1 MTNSSLLAAQ
11 ANADDE
17 FYTPLF
23 EIEHGLAPY
32 LDRLRGARILLNT
45 NDGQWSMF
53 WQYLTG
59 RFHELGLRE
68 VVSMEYNPDHGTLFA
83 QPGDTGRLH
92 HAVDRPLDSL
102 AVEGHGETVT

>member
-32 LDRLRGARILLNT
+32 LARLRGARILLNT

-59 RFHELGLRE
+59 RFH
-68 VVSMEYNPDHGTLFA
+68 
-83 QPGDTGRLH
+83 
-92 HAVDRPLDSL
+92 
-102 AVEGHGETVT
+102 